1 MVSPTKVIV
10 LQCIIGCLSRNYLYL
25 LLVSWN
31 LHVPQY
37 ERRPTLLS
45 IRMVLVEYFY
55 CVQLSL
61 VCTCDQQTIVLHV
74 EHNHLLAHSRTAV
87 LCAKMVLTICAVE
100 I

>member
-1 MVSPTKVIV
+1 MVSPTR
-10 LQCIIGCLSRNYLYL
+10 LLYYNASLAASLGDYLYL

-37 ERRPTLLS
+37 ERHPTLLS
-45 IRMVLVEYFY
+45 ICMVLVEYFY

-61 VCTCDQQTIVLHV
+61 ICTCDQQTIVLHV